1 MRKVSSLPLL
11 TAFLL
16 LFMAASIPVP
26 VHNTLKAEQKK
37 IILLNADTIEG
48 GETASNG
55 TPQPF
60 RSVIGNVRFLHG
72 TITLACDRATEYG
85 AEKKITLSGNIVIT
99 DNKVEVRADNGVY
112 YPDTEQGELTGNVRG
127 RMLDGSL
134 IAKAHKAVI
143 EKKNDRIWL
152 YEDAIAWGKNE
163 QLSGDI
169 IMVHVKESGGA
180 KKKQTIDEVQAHRN
194 ALLAARDT
202 LSTNPRLYNQMSG
215 EKMVI
220 AMTDNAKLS
229 GVTVTGQAESLF
241 HLYNEKNEPSGIN
254 YSSGK
259 IIRMFFIDGKLD
271 RVKVTGNVEGKQYPD
286 SYRGNRKINLK
297 KFVWREQEKPF

>member
-1 MRKVSSLPLL
+1 ML

-16 LFMAASIPVP
+16 LFMAASVPVT
-26 VHNTLKAEQKK
+26 VHNTLQAEQKK

-48 GETASNG
+48 GETASDG
-55 TPQPF
+55 APQPF

-134 IAKAHKAVI
+134 MAKARKAVI

-169 IMVHVKESGGA
+169 IMVHVQESGEA
-180 KKKQTIDEVQAHRN
+180 KKRQTIDEVQVHRN

-202 LSTNPRLYNQMSG
+202 LSTNPPLYNQMSG
-215 EKMVI
+215 AKMVI
-220 AMTDNAKLS
+220 MMNDNAKLS
-229 GVTVTGQAESLF
+229 NVTVTGQAESLF
-241 HLYNEKNEPSGIN
+241 NLYNEKNEPSGIN

-259 IIRMFFIDGKLD
+259 MIRMFFMDGKLD

-286 SYRGNRKINLK
+286 SYRGNSKINLR
-297 KFVWREQEKPF
+297 KFVWREREKPF

>member
-1 MRKVSSLPLL
+1 M
-11 TAFLL
+11 
-16 LFMAASIPVP
+16 
-26 VHNTLKAEQKK
+26 
-37 IILLNADTIEG
+37 
-48 GETASNG
+48 
-55 TPQPF
+55 
-60 RSVIGNVRFLHG
+60 IGNVRFLHG

-134 IAKAHKAVI
+134 MAKARKAVI

-169 IMVHVKESGGA
+169 IMVHVQESGEA
-180 KKKQTIDEVQAHRN
+180 KKRQTIDEVQVHRN

-202 LSTNPRLYNQMSG
+202 LSTNPPLYNQMSG
-215 EKMVI
+215 AKMVI
-220 AMTDNAKLS
+220 MMNDNAKLS
-229 GVTVTGQAESLF
+229 NVTVTGQAESLF
-241 HLYNEKNEPSGIN
+241 NLYNEKNEPSGIN

-259 IIRMFFIDGKLD
+259 MIRMFFMDGKLD

-286 SYRGNRKINLK
+286 SYRGNSKINLR
-297 KFVWREQEKPF
+297 KFVWREREKPF

>member
-1 MRKVSSLPLL
+1 ML

-16 LFMAASIPVP
+16 IFMAASVPVT
-26 VHNTLKAEQKK
+26 VHNTLQAEQKK

-48 GETASNG
+48 GETASDG
-55 TPQPF
+55 APQPF

-134 IAKAHKAVI
+134 MAKARKAVI

-169 IMVHVKESGGA
+169 IMVHVQESGGA
-180 KKKQTIDEVQAHRN
+180 KKRQTIDEVQVHRN

-202 LSTNPRLYNQMSG
+202 LSTNPPLYNQMSG
-215 EKMVI
+215 AKMVI
-220 AMTDNAKLS
+220 MMNDNAKLS
-229 GVTVTGQAESLF
+229 NVTVTGQAESLF
-241 HLYNEKNEPSGIN
+241 NLYNEKNEPSGIN

-259 IIRMFFIDGKLD
+259 MIRMFFMDGKLD

-286 SYRGNRKINLK
+286 SYRNSKINLR
-297 KFVWREQEKPF
+297 KFVWREREKPF